1 MASDCKTVEAET
13 PSDHEAS
20 PAPSTVACDQAAP
33 PVQIT
38 GDQSGN
44 ADLVACLFYQSVLF
58 SPDVKK
64 EKKKKTLVHWSL
76 SPTVNQHYLVV
87 YI

>member
-58 SPDVKK
+58 SP
-64 EKKKKTLVHWSL
+64 EKKNLVHWSL